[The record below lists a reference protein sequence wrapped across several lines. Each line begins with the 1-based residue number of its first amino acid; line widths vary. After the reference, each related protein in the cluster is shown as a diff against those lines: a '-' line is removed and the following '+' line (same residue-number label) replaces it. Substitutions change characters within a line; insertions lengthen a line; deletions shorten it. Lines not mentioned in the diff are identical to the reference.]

1 MSPIMNRA
9 LRGTAVL
16 AVVATVSGCATVK
29 QDEFQA
35 EMERVRA
42 EMTAGDEALD
52 ARITANESAIGDVE
66 MRLDRIQSDLQQ
78 LATEFDATVQ
88 RLETAL
94 RFAAPVHFAFDDA
107 TVRAEDRELLQRFSS
122 VVNEHYP
129 DALITVE
136 GFTDPSGSAAYNLR
150 LGQRRADAVKAF
162 LVDQGRMPGQ
172 QIRTVSYGEDTS
184 RLVDANAAGPG
195 QTGIANRR
203 VVLVIEHANAAE
215 RPAVITDATET
226 GSGPAGR

>member
-1 MSPIMNRA
+1 MSPTMNRV

-16 AVVATVSGCATVK
+16 AVVASLSACATVK

-42 EMTAGDEALD
+42 EMAAGDEALD
-52 ARITANESAIGDVE
+52 ARITANESSINDVE

-129 DALITVE
+129 GALITVE

-162 LVDQGRMPGQ
+162 LVDQGRLPGP
-172 QIRTVSYGEDTS
+172 QIRAVSYGEDTS
-184 RLVDANAAGPG
+184 RLVDANAMGPG
-195 QTGIANRR
+195 QTGMANRR
-203 VVLVIEHANAAE
+203 VVLVIEHADAQ
-215 RPAVITDATET
+215 RPAVITDASQAQ
-226 GSGPAGR
+226 SGPGGL